1 MAPPNL
7 QHRRTHNLLLIS
19 KLLNQR
25 DASSPFTL
33 VLDSLEQ
40 SGRPLLAEY
49 LRRANASNVKTIFVS
64 FETLRKPR
72 AVDLFVSAWS
82 QSLQAWQKEVMSLTK
97 AHSSQRE
104 HPPFRT
110 MRVPPDMLIVQA
122 GKLLVFDSLNSLAA
136 TESANLPALL
146 SSFISPTTSLLAVYH
161 TDIHGR
167 SSHSQENAYAPAPLT
182 LLKYLA
188 TTIFTTHSLH
198 HVLARKAARERSHVE
213 PSFGLEEG
221 IEGVLQGLGAN
232 GTNGVVLEME
242 HRRKSGRGVR
252 EWYSLP
258 PSDSTSVATGKTR
271 ENVILLEDHPDYRSS
286 DATLAEPPGGEAEA
300 QYTFELGLTEKQRQ
314 DREGVV
320 LPYFDAQK
328 GGGEGGRI
336 LYDMGSEDDFDE
348 EEDEI

>member
-1 MAPPNL
+1 MPPTTL
-7 QHRRTHNLLLIS
+7 QHRRTHNPLLIN
-19 KLLNQR
+19 KLLSQR

-40 SGRPLLAEY
+40 SARPLISEY
-49 LRRANASNVKTIFVS
+49 MRRAKLANVHVVFVS

-72 AVDLFVSAWS
+72 DADVFISAWN
-82 QSLQAWQKEVMSLTK
+82 LTLPAWQKEVADALKEQQGQISLLIFDTLNPLS
-97 AHSSQRE
+97 AT
-104 HPPFRT
+104 HPT
-110 MRVPPDMLIVQA
+110 H
-122 GKLLVFDSLNSLAA
+122 LA
-136 TESANLPALL
+136 PLL
-146 SSFISPTTSLLAVYH
+146 STHITPTTSLLAVYH
-161 TDIHGR
+161 QDIPLPTPL
-167 SSHSQENAYAPAPLT
+167 SNQNTYSPPPLT

-188 TTIFTTHSLH
+188 TTIFTMHSLH
-198 HVLARKAARERSHVE
+198 HVLARKAARERSVVE

-221 IEGVLQGLGAN
+221 KEGVLLGLGAN
-232 GTNGVVLEME
+232 GREGVVLEME

-252 EWYSLP
+252 EWYFLSRP
-258 PSDSTSVATGKTR
+258 APRRSQAGGVVAGRGKIGDGR
-271 ENVILLEDHPDYRSS
+271 GEVGLLEDHPEYRSPEREGV
-286 DATLAEPPGGEAEA
+286 AGGEGEEGG
-300 QYTFELGLTEKQRQ
+300 TFELGLTEKQRR